1 MTTQESYVKLI
12 MNSDGKV
19 QPELFIS
26 GELDILDTIDKFN
39 NLTKAL
45 REAKYII
52 PEHEA
57 SYEIKNMSGWKQLTV
72 RGTDLTQVMDKFNE
86 LAKQY
91 PTIPTKPT
99 N

>member
-26 GELDILDTIDKFN
+26 GEIAILDTIEKFN
-39 NLTKAL
+39 NLVKEVK
-45 REAKYII
+45 RKYAV

-57 SYEIKNMSGWKQLTV
+57 SYEIKNMSGWTQLTV

-91 PTIPTKPT
+91 PTSK
-99 N
+99 